1 MEAAMVSDEICSAI
15 LQWRFFTAC
24 PLLLAALT
32 CNAKSPDATD
42 ESATGGSAP
51 ASSNWHY
58 RDYLLYNAPPSAT
71 AFNNMSPVAQISIAE
86 FRSHPNVDSGEST
99 RKLLLSAGFDN
110 RADWESIR
118 YGLGLFAN
126 LPEEGQFHFNLYVRP
141 NAQRPGFRWRL
152 QPTGLPIT
160 ADSGHQNWSIGGF
173 VDYGRGRD
181 GFHDRISVAPQL
193 ILNLSPLFHL
203 PGDAQASVQY
213 AYWRSTMD
221 NDAPQNLALQ
231 MALRWRF

>member
-1 MEAAMVSDEICSAI
+1 MVSDEIRNAI

-24 PLLLAALT
+24 PLLVAALT

-42 ESATGGSAP
+42 DIDP
-51 ASSNWHY
+51 VKSNPTLPDWHY
-58 RDYLLYNAPPSAT
+58 RDYLLYNAPPSAA
-71 AFNNMSPVAQISIAE
+71 AFSNIGGATAQISI
-86 FRSHPNVDSGEST
+86 GELL
-99 RKLLLSAGFDN
+99 RRRNIDPGDNARRLLLSASFDN

-118 YGLGLFAN
+118 YGLGLFTN
-126 LPEEGQFHFNLYVRP
+126 LPESGQFHFNLYVRP

-152 QPTGLPIT
+152 QPTGLPIAT
-160 ADSGHQNWSIGGF
+160 SAGHQIWSIGGF

-181 GFHDRISVAPQL
+181 GLRDHIGVAPQL
-193 ILNLSPLFHL
+193 ILNLSSLL
-203 PGDAQASVQY
+203 RMPGDAQASVQY
-213 AYWRSTMD
+213 AYWRSTVD

>member
-1 MEAAMVSDEICSAI
+1 MAGDEIRNAI

-24 PLLLAALT
+24 PLLVAALT
-32 CNAKSPDATD
+32 CNAKSPEGDDGNTVAANSTQP
-42 ESATGGSAP
+42 S
-51 ASSNWHY
+51 WQY
-58 RDYLLYNAPPSAT
+58 RDYLLYNAPPSAA
-71 AFNNMSPVAQISIAE
+71 AFNNLSPSAQISIAE
-86 FRSHPNVDSGEST
+86 FLRRQNVDSGETT
-99 RKLLLSAGFDN
+99 RKVLLSASFDN

-118 YGLGLFAN
+118 YGLGIFAN
-126 LPEEGQFHFNLYVRP
+126 LPEAGQFHFNLYVRP
-141 NAQRPGFRWRL
+141 NAQRPGYRWQL
-152 QPTGLPIT
+152 QPTGLPINSD
-160 ADSGHQNWSIGGF
+160 AGQQNWSIGGF
-173 VDYGRGRD
+173 VDYARGNAAV
-181 GFHDRISVAPQL
+181 HSRISVAPQL

>member
-1 MEAAMVSDEICSAI
+1 MVSNEIRNAI

-24 PLLLAALT
+24 PLLVAALT

-42 ESATGGSAP
+42 DANAAGTIATSP
-51 ASSNWHY
+51 NWNY
-58 RDYLLYNAPPSAT
+58 RDYLLYNAPPSAA
-71 AFNNMSPVAQISIAE
+71 AFNAMAPVAQISIGE
-86 FRSHPNVDSGEST
+86 FLRQRSIKSDETT

-126 LPEEGQFHFNLYVRP
+126 LPASGQFHFNLYLRP
-141 NAQRPGFRWRL
+141 NAQRPGFRWQL
-152 QPTGLPIT
+152 QPTGLPIAT
-160 ADSGHQNWSIGGF
+160 DTGHQSWSIGGF
-173 VDYGRGRD
+173 VDYSRGRE
-181 GFHDRISVAPQL
+181 GLHDRVSVAPQL
-193 ILNLSPLFHL
+193 ILNLSSLLHL
-203 PGDAQASVQY
+203 SGDAQASVQY
-213 AYWRSTMD
+213 AYWRSAMD

>member
-1 MEAAMVSDEICSAI
+1 MARDEIRNAI
-15 LQWRFFTAC
+15 LQWRLFTAC
-24 PLLLAALT
+24 PLLAAALA
-32 CNAKSPDATD
+32 CHAKSAEAADAADTI
-42 ESATGGSAP
+42 EANAMIP
-51 ASSNWHY
+51 NWHY
-58 RDYLLYNAPPSAT
+58 RNYLLYSAPPTPAT
-71 AFNNMSPVAQISIAE
+71 FSNMGATPQITIGEFLHRDSI
-86 FRSHPNVDSGEST
+86 DSGETT

-126 LPEEGQFHFNLYVRP
+126 LPESGQFHFNLYVRP
-141 NAQRPGFRWRL
+141 NSQRPGYRWQL

-160 ADSGHQNWSIGGF
+160 PSTGHQNWSVGGF
-173 VDYGRGRD
+173 VDYGRGHEGVR
-181 GFHDRISVAPQL
+181 DRIGVSPQL
-193 ILNLSPLFHL
+193 ILNLSSLLRL

-221 NDAPQNLALQ
+221 NDAPQNRALQ